1 MTHQQKDRDVDVH
14 AVVLPSL
21 HFAISTRN
29 TSIMRILLALLAMS
43 SRGVLGFAPLTQ
55 PPRPLTPSQSLV
67 PLFMAADEIEEIYMD
82 TEDRMSK
89 SIESVKKNLNTIR
102 TGRANPNML
111 DRVTCDYYGVP
122 TPLNQMSSIS
132 VPSSQQLQIS
142 PFDKSQLTNIQKA
155 IVEADLGLSA
165 NNDGTVIRINI
176 PELTEDRRKEMIKQC
191 KSIGEE
197 GKVAIRNVRRDGVD
211 AIKKLEKAKT
221 VGEDEMLD
229 GVEAIQKMTDKS
241 TKEIDDIVSK
251 KEKEVMTV

>member
-1 MTHQQKDRDVDVH
+1 MK
-14 AVVLPSL
+14 
-21 HFAISTRN
+21 
-29 TSIMRILLALLAMS
+29 ILLALLAMS
-43 SRGVLGFAPLTQ
+43 SSSGVLGFAPFT
-55 PPRPLTPSQSLV
+55 PPRLFRASSLV
-67 PLFMAADEIEEIYMD
+67 PLLMAADEIEEIYMD

-89 SIESVKKNLNTIR
+89 SVESVKKNLNTIR

-111 DRVTCDYYGVP
+111 DRVIVEYYGVP
-122 TPLNQMSSIS
+122 TPLQQMASIS

-142 PFDKSQLTNIQKA
+142 PFDKSQLTEIEKA
-155 IVEADLGLSA
+155 IIEADLGLTA

-191 KSIGEE
+191 KSVGED

-229 GVEAIQKMTDKS
+229 GVEAVQKMTDKS
-241 TKEIDDIVSK
+241 TKEIDDIVTK